1 MKRYVASNDTLYRGL
16 TMNNTNL
23 IGQWIRRFL
32 LEYSVRERNL
42 AHNTQVSYRDTLTLL
57 LPFSA
62 KWCKKPVD
70 QLSIDDISPELIR
83 SFLLHL
89 EEDRGCSVATRNQR
103 LATIHSLAYFIGSRS
118 PQYLAWCTEI
128 RAIPLKKTSKPVM
141 CYLEKTEMDALLDA
155 PDRKSRQGYRDYA
168 LLLFLYNS
176 GARATEAA
184 CVTIADLNIDN
195 STASVRIVGKAGKVR
210 HCPLWSLTCKVLT
223 PLVSRRAP
231 NEPIFLNR
239 RAQPITRSGI
249 YALVKRSAIN
259 ASHRVVSIKK
269 KKVGPHTIRHTTAVF
284 LLRAGVDINTI
295 RAWLGHVRIDTTNI
309 YAEVDLE
316 MKANALSHCEIMT
329 LAPVKK
335 QWQERSIMEFL
346 KTL

>member
-1 MKRYVASNDTLYRGL
+1 
-16 TMNNTNL
+16 MNNTNL

-32 LEYSVRERNL
+32 LEYLVGERNL
-42 AHNTQVSYRDTLTLL
+42 SHNTQMSYRDTLTLL

-62 KWCKKPVD
+62 KKSKKPVD
-70 QLSIDDISPELIR
+70 RLSIEDISPDLIR

-103 LATIHSLAYFIGSRS
+103 LATIHSLAYFIGTRS

-128 RAIPLKKTSKPVM
+128 RAIPLKKTSKPVI
-141 CYLEKTEMDALLDA
+141 CYLEKPEMDALLDA
-155 PDRKSRQGYRDYA
+155 PDRESRQGYRDYA

-184 CVTIADLNIDN
+184 CVTIADLNLDG
-195 STASVRIVGKAGKVR
+195 SPASVRIVGKAGKVR

-223 PLVSRRAP
+223 PLVANRAP

-239 RAQPITRSGI
+239 RSQPITRSGI
-249 YALVKRSAIN
+249 YALVKRSATN
-259 ASHRVVSIKK
+259 ASHQVASLKK
-269 KKVGPHTIRHTTAVF
+269 KEVSPHSIRHTTAVF

-295 RAWLGHVRIDTTNI
+295 RAWLGHVCIDTTNI

-316 MKANALSHCEIMT
+316 MRANALAHCEIMT
-329 LAPVKK
+329 PAPVKK
-335 QWQERSIMEFL
+335 QWQDRRIMEFL
-346 KTL
+346 NML